1 MFFVRLRKRSKWV
14 FIAVI
19 IAFAFTF
26 LFAGVGS
33 GGSGGDIIQELL
45 GMRGGSDPVKVAEK
59 NVAQHPHNASALV
72 QLAQAYDAKQR
83 RGEAMNAYTKYLKMK
98 PKDTG
103 ALVQLGRLQE
113 EVTNLRFNRYAA
125 RQSELLI
132 ATGPLSSDP
141 LQTLAG
147 TDLLL
152 GAYTNLQTAKVS
164 SAYGSYMTS
173 ATAWE
178 NTYKQYAKAV
188 PMKNTFQRANVELEL
203 ARAASSAT
211 DYATAIKSYETY
223 LQLNPKSSL
232 TPQIKK
238 VLVELRKLTRG

>member
-1 MFFVRLRKRSKWV
+1 
-14 FIAVI
+14 
-19 IAFAFTF
+19 
-26 LFAGVGS
+26 
-33 GGSGGDIIQELL
+33 
-45 GMRGGSDPVKVAEK
+45 
-59 NVAQHPHNASALV
+59 
-72 QLAQAYDAKQR
+72 
-83 RGEAMNAYTKYLKMK
+83 MNAYTKYLKMK

-164 SAYGSYMTS
+164 SAYGSYVTS

-238 VLVELRKLTRG
+238 VLVELRKLTSG